1 MRVKFQNMLISLED
15 ITIQIGNES
24 VFAHTSWAIEK
35 NQHWAIFGPT
45 GAGKSLLAA
54 AINRKVLLVSGQ
66 IYFFFDPNEPEG
78 RPYILPREVLT
89 LSAETHSDFLTR
101 YAAYHQA
108 RWQSTEGEDV
118 PSVARLL
125 RESAGGRGKRERNP
139 AEVIQLL
146 MLEPLLKRGIHQL
159 SHGESRKVH
168 IARLLLQSP
177 HLLILDDPYVGL
189 DNEARGLMRHAIEV
203 LLAHQDPQI
212 LILSSRV
219 EDIPEG
225 VDRVLVV
232 DNKQVAAVVTPAE
245 LPGLAHALEDET
257 TRLPVNAVF
266 QRPVVFVEVAKQ
278 YAQVLEQTAAFA
290 PALVEMLSVSVTY
303 GTVAVLQN
311 IDWTVG
317 RGERWSLSG
326 HNGAGKTTLLSLI
339 LADNPQAYANEI
351 SLFGKRR
358 GSGESI
364 WDIKKNIGWV
374 SPELHIHYPR
384 TFTCKEVV
392 SSGFFDSVG
401 LYQRCTP
408 TQQATAEAWIAAF
421 GIADMADALFQSIST
436 GQQRMFLLARAMV
449 KDPPLLILD
458 EPCQGLDDSHRRAFT
473 ELLDELCAHTPLS
486 LIYVTH
492 YQDELP
498 AAITHRLVLD
508 HGKIV
513 QKGAIGSNK

>member
-1 MRVKFQNMLISLED
+1 MLISLED
-15 ITIQIGNES
+15 ITIQIGDEA

-54 AINRKVLLVSGQ
+54 AINRKVLLVGGQ
-66 IYFFFDPNEPEG
+66 IHFFFDPNEPEG
-78 RPYILPREVLT
+78 RPYILPHEVLT
-89 LSAETHSDFLTR
+89 LSADTHRDFLTR

-108 RWQSTEGEDV
+108 RWQSSEGEDV
-118 PSVARLL
+118 PNVARLL
-125 RESAGGRGKRERNP
+125 KDSAVDGGKRRRDLT
-139 AEVIQLL
+139 EVIGLL
-146 MLEPLLKRGIHQL
+146 KLEPLLERGIHQL

-168 IARLLLQSP
+168 IARLLLQTP
-177 HLLILDDPYVGL
+177 HLLILDDPFVGL
-189 DNEARGLMRHAIEV
+189 DSEARAQMRMAIEV
-203 LLAHQDPQI
+203 LLAHEDPQI

-219 EDIPEG
+219 EDIPAG
-225 VDRVLVV
+225 VERILVV
-232 DNKQVAAVVTPAE
+232 NEQRVAAVVGPADLPRLAE
-245 LPGLAHALEDET
+245 LARGLEQKTSKLPEPGD
-257 TRLPVNAVF
+257 F
-266 QRPVVFVEVAKQ
+266 QRPAAFVEVAEQ
-278 YAQVLEQTAAFA
+278 YAQGLALSAGLSPV
-290 PALVEMLSVSVTY
+290 LVEMRRVSVKY
-303 GTVAVLQN
+303 GQVAVLQN
-311 IDWTVG
+311 IDWTVK
-317 RGERWSLSG
+317 RAERWALSG

-384 TFTCKEVV
+384 TITCNEVV

-408 TQQATAEAWIAAF
+408 TQLAAAQSWIAAF
-421 GIADMADALFQSIST
+421 GIESLAEGQFQSIST

-473 ELLDELCAHTPLS
+473 GLLDDLCARTPLA

-508 HGKIV
+508 HGKII
-513 QKGAIGSNK
+513 QKGALGVD